1 MKASDFLGAL
11 VAQDEGAVGPVGM
24 VDPVDPAA
32 PSALSEGGERIA
44 DIASQ
49 QSAFGADPRLASG
62 AKPPSESAV
71 TRDVTPSGIEIAYR
85 SDPRTY
91 WVNGKEAVSVTTVL
105 DVLNKGGLTIWGM
118 RVGIQGVLTLFERGH
133 LTTEVDWET
142 EKECVAVSA
151 GHPASTELVEG
162 LMKIEGL
169 RTNDVKESAS
179 DRGQNVHNALED
191 WAKTGKLPRAHEF
204 PPEEQGY
211 VEGIV
216 KFLED
221 ADPTPVRT
229 EVMVGSV
236 VYGFAGRYDLEIELT
251 ETRKVRL
258 TPKQKWQEVPPGY
271 YLIDCKSAKDVYPD
285 TNFRQLGG
293 YEGARLECGY
303 PPTDAQYVLNVNGE
317 GSYQFR
323 KSTAKYGD
331 FLDVLA
337 VFRGN
342 KNLAKKVAA

>member
-1 MKASDFLGAL
+1 MPGMHPEPGSQVVPDGA
-11 VAQDEGAVGPVGM
+11 EGHN
-24 VDPVDPAA
+24 
-32 PSALSEGGERIA
+32 
-44 DIASQ
+44 
-49 QSAFGADPRLASG
+49 LA
-62 AKPPSESAV
+62 PSESAV
-71 TRDVTPSGIEIAYR
+71 VTRDATPNGTEIAYCA
-85 SDPRTY
+85 DPRGY
-91 WVNGKEAVSVTTVL
+91 WINGVSVPSVTTVL

-118 RVGIQGVLTLFERGH
+118 RVGIQGVLTLFEQSA
-133 LTTEVDWET
+133 LTTYIDWED
-142 EKECVAVSA
+142 ENELIGIAEGEDVW
-151 GHPASTELVEG
+151 PADVPSVEL
-162 LMKIEGL
+162 LMKEHKL
-169 RTNDVKESAS
+169 RTNDVKNDAS

-191 WAKTGKLPRAHEF
+191 WAKTGKIPRAHEF

-221 ADPTPVRT
+221 ADPVPIRT
-229 EVMVGSV
+229 EVMVGSATH
-236 VYGFAGRYDLEIELT
+236 GFAGRYDLEIELA
-251 ETRKVRL
+251 ETKRIRL
-258 TPKQKWQEVPPGY
+258 TPKQKWQDVPAGY

-323 KSTAKYGD
+323 KSTAKFAD

-337 VFRGN
+337 VYRGN
-342 KNLAKKVAA
+342 KNLVKKAA